1 MPEESD
7 NKTKVCFVVMG
18 FGKKTDFES
27 GRTFDLDK
35 TYRNIIKPAVEDA
48 GLKCIRADEI
58 VHSGVID
65 LPMYE
70 QLLTADLV
78 IPDLSTSNK
87 NALYELGVRHALRP
101 YTTIII
107 AEDSIQVFPFDLNH
121 VIVRK
126 YHHLGE
132 DIGYEEVM
140 RFREVITKAIKEI
153 LATQTPQEDSPVYTF
168 LKGLKPPAR
177 ENDEGASTLK
187 RGLNAGVR
195 RATRKAKAAGPIGFL
210 PGAAKGGVSDKSKSG
225 SLDPQ
230 NEGDT
235 YSGLMEKVENA
246 EANGQF
252 KTAKT
257 LLKRIRNMLKAA
269 APDRPEDPTLIQRS
283 ARATYKSKDPN
294 PLKACLDAMEILK
307 DLKPETSNDTETLG
321 LWGAIHKYAWNETL
335 KKAYLDQAI
344 RAYSRGFYL
353 RNDYYNGINYAFLL
367 NVRAGHFKSKAE
379 AIADFVEARRVR
391 EEVLT
396 ICAPLLK
403 NDDLSKADKYWVR
416 ATMAEA
422 YTGLEEQ
429 KKANQKLKEAEA
441 FQPFPWMK
449 ETTEKQ
455 LAALKVFLANSPLKH
470 LG

>member
-7 NKTKVCFVVMG
+7 KTCFVVMG

-35 TYRNIIKPAVEDA
+35 TYRNIIKPAVVDA

-70 QLLTADLV
+70 QLLTADIV
-78 IPDLSTSNK
+78 IADLSTSNK

-101 YTTIII
+101 YTTLVI
-107 AEDSIQVFPFDLNH
+107 AEDSIAVFPFDLNH
-121 VIVRK
+121 VLVRK

-132 DIGYEEVM
+132 DIGYDEVM
-140 RFREVITKAIKEI
+140 RFREVITKAIKEL
-153 LATQTPQEDSPVYTF
+153 LATQTPLEDSPVYTF

-177 ENDEGASTLK
+177 ENNEAPSTAR

-195 RATRKAKAAGPIGFL
+195 RATRKVEVVDLVGLIPERV
-210 PGAAKGGVSDKSKSG
+210 KGGVSDKSKS
-225 SLDPQ
+225 LEPQ

-235 YSGLMEKVENA
+235 YSGLMEKVEKA
-246 EANGQF
+246 EANGHF

-257 LLKRIRNMLKAA
+257 LLERVRSMLKAA
-269 APDRPEDPTLIQRS
+269 APDRPEDPTLIQRH
-283 ARATYKSKDPN
+283 ARATYKSKDPD
-294 PLKACLDAMEILK
+294 PLKACLGAMKILK

-335 KKAYLDQAI
+335 KKDYLDRAI

-396 ICAPLLK
+396 ICEPLLK
-403 NDDLSKADKYWVR
+403 RDDLSKADKYWVR

-422 YTGLEEQ
+422 YVGLEDK
-429 KKANQKLKEAEA
+429 KKASQKLKEAEA
-441 FQPFPWMK
+441 FEPLPWMK

-455 LAALKVFLANSPLKH
+455 LAQLKLFLADSPLKQ

>member
-1 MPEESD
+1 MAEESED
-7 NKTKVCFVVMG
+7 KPKVCFVVMG

-58 VHSGVID
+58 VHSGIID
-65 LPMYE
+65 FPMYE

-78 IPDLSTSNK
+78 IADLSTSNK

-101 YTTIII
+101 YTTLVI
-107 AEDSIQVFPFDLNH
+107 AEDSIQVFPFDLSH

-132 DIGYEEVM
+132 DIGYDEVM
-140 RFREVITKAIKEI
+140 RFREVITTAIKTI
-153 LATQTPQEDSPVYTF
+153 LATQTPQDDSPVYAF

-177 ENDEGASTLK
+177 EMAESASKGKGDT
-187 RGLNAGVR
+187 
-195 RATRKAKAAGPIGFL
+195 
-210 PGAAKGGVSDKSKSG
+210 KGGADDKSKEEIFPPPSG
-225 SLDPQ
+225 SALV
-230 NEGDT
+230 NEIQVPPTPSEPET
-235 YSGLMEKVENA
+235 YSSFMQKVEEA

-257 LLKRIRNMLKAA
+257 LLAKVRAMLKAA
-269 APDRPEDPTLIQRS
+269 APDRPEDPTLIQRY
-283 ARATYKSKDPN
+283 ARATYKSKDPD
-294 PLKACLDAMEILK
+294 PITACLEAMEILK

-335 KKAYLDQAI
+335 KKEYLDQAI
-344 RAYSRGFYL
+344 RAYSRGFYI

-367 NVRAGHFKSKAE
+367 NVRAGHFKDKAE

-396 ICAPLLK
+396 ICEPLLK
-403 NDDLSKADKYWVR
+403 KDDLSRADKYWVR

-422 YTGLEEQ
+422 YVGLGEKQ
-429 KKANQKLKEAEA
+429 KANDMLKEADTFE
-441 FQPFPWMK
+441 PLPWMK
-449 ETTEKQ
+449 ESTQKQ
-455 LAALKVFLANSPLKH
+455 LAALKMFLANSPLPQALKDS
-470 LG
+470 